1 MAGAADTA
9 CARHRPGAI
18 GRTSSVLLVAVLA
31 AVPRAASS
39 QVSTLDPVT
48 VRSSRIPTQSSLGA
62 SGLDAAGLASRRGS
76 TSDSARLLEDIP
88 GVSLYGAGAISSLP
102 AIHGLADDRLRLQ
115 VDGMDLTASC
125 PNHMNSALSYIDPS
139 KVGNVTVYAGI
150 APVSVGGDSIGGT
163 VLVKSAA
170 PAFADEA
177 SPAYTQAQA
186 GAFYRSNSNATGFNL
201 GATWAGHSVNLYA
214 SGSGSRADN
223 YSAAEPFKAVA
234 PGQEGGPPL
243 PGNLVGSSAYDGSRN
258 VDVGLAVRHEN
269 HLLQVGLGQQTVDF
283 EGFPNQRMDMTA
295 NRNTLLNL
303 RYTGN
308 FAWGELEA
316 RLYGQDTQHEMDMG
330 PDRYTYGTGMPMDTE
345 GTTRGV
351 KVQGNWVLSD
361 ADIVRLGAEYQN
373 YTLYDWWPP
382 VGGTMGP
389 NTFWNIDYGQREQ
402 VGAFAEVESRLDDQW
417 VGLIG
422 VRANTVYMNAGPVQ
436 GYDNGLPA
444 LWGNDAAA
452 FNAQNRE
459 RTDHNWDF
467 TVIARYA
474 PAATTSVE
482 AGYARKSRS
491 PNLYQRY
498 AWSTQPMAALM
509 NNFVGDGNGYIG
521 YVDLLP
527 EVAHTVSVTANW
539 AAADSASWAASATA
553 YYTRVDDYIDARRCD
568 FSQCS
573 AENATKTTGFVLLQY
588 VNQSAR
594 LYGLD
599 LSGRLALAQSEDY
612 GSFTG
617 TATLGYVRGQNRS
630 TGDNLYNMMPLNIK
644 LAAVQQWGAWTNA
657 IEFQAVAAK
666 TKVSQVRNE
675 VPTPAYEVLN
685 LRSGVAWSSGSLE
698 VGLVNALN
706 RFYSLPLGGAYLGQG
721 PSMTTNGIPWG
732 VPVPGMGRSISVALN
747 LYY

>member
-1 MAGAADTA
+1 MALFA
-9 CARHRPGAI
+9 
-18 GRTSSVLLVAVLA
+18 A
-31 AVPRAASS
+31 AVPRAAGA
-39 QVSTLDPVT
+39 QVTTLDPVT
-48 VRSSRIPTQSSLGA
+48 VRAPRLPTQSSLGA
-62 SGLDAAGLASRRGS
+62 IGLGAAELAAKRG
-76 TSDSARLLEDIP
+76 TTGDSASLLEDVP

-102 AIHGLADDRLRLQ
+102 AIHGLADDRLRVQ

-125 PNHMNSALSYIDPS
+125 PNHMNSVLSYIDPS
-139 KVGNVTVYAGI
+139 KVGSVTVYAGV
-150 APVSVGGDSIGGT
+150 APVSVGGDSIGGA

-170 PAFADEA
+170 PEFADE
-177 SPAYTQAQA
+177 SIPAYVRAQA
-186 GAFYRSNSNATGFNL
+186 GAFYRSNGNARGLNL
-201 GATWAGHSVNLYA
+201 GATWVGHGVNFYVA
-214 SGSGSRADN
+214 GSGSQANN
-223 YSAAEPFKAVA
+223 YWAAAPFKAVA

-243 PGNLVGSSAYDGSRN
+243 AGDLVGSSAYDGARN
-258 VDVGLAVRHEN
+258 IDVGLAVRHEN
-269 HLLQVGLGQQTVDF
+269 HLLQLGLGQQNVNF

-295 NRNTLLNL
+295 NKNTLLNL
-303 RYTGN
+303 RYAGN

-316 RLYGQDTQHEMDMG
+316 RLYGQDTRHEMDMG
-330 PDRYTYGTGMPMDTE
+330 PDRYTYGTGMPMDTD
-345 GTTRGV
+345 GTTRGA
-351 KVQGNWVLSD
+351 KVQANWVVSD

-402 VGAFAEVESRLDDQW
+402 VGAFAEAESRLTDQW

-422 VRANTVYMNAGPVQ
+422 VRGNVVNMNAGPVQ

-444 LWGNDAAA
+444 LWGDDAAA
-452 FNAQNRE
+452 FNAQDRQ

-467 TVIARYA
+467 TVLARFE
-474 PAATTSVE
+474 PAQTLRVE

-521 YVDLLP
+521 NVNLVP
-527 EVAHTVSVTANW
+527 EVAHTVSATANW
-539 AAADSASWAASATA
+539 SAADAASWNLSATA
-553 YYTRVDDYIDARRCD
+553 YYTRVDDYIDAKRCD
-568 FSQCS
+568 FGQCS

-599 LSGRLALAQSEDY
+599 VSGQMLVAQSAEF

-617 TATLGYVRGQNRS
+617 TAALGYVRGQNR
-630 TGDNLYNMMPLNIK
+630 TTNDNLYNMMPLNLK
-644 LAAVQQWGAWTNA
+644 LAAVQQWGQWTNA
-657 IEFQAVAAK
+657 IEYQAVAAK

-675 VPTPAYEVLN
+675 VPTPGYGVVN
-685 LRSGVAWSSGSLE
+685 LRSGVEWGNGRVDVS
-698 VGLVNALN
+698 LVNALN
-706 RFYSLPLGGAYLGQG
+706 RFYSMPLGGAYLGQG

-732 VPVPGMGRSISVALN
+732 VPVPGVGRSINVALS
-747 LYY
+747 LQY

>member
-1 MAGAADTA
+1 MALA
-9 CARHRPGAI
+9 
-18 GRTSSVLLVAVLA
+18 A
-31 AVPRAASS
+31 AVPRLVSA

-48 VRSSRIPTQSSLGA
+48 IRGARVPTQPSLGA
-62 SGLDAAGLASRRGS
+62 TGLDPAALAARRGS

-88 GVSLYGAGAISSLP
+88 GVSLYGAGGISSLP
-102 AIHGLADDRLRLQ
+102 AIHGLADDRLRVQ

-125 PNHMNSALSYIDPS
+125 PNHMNSALSYIDPT
-139 KVGNVTVYAGI
+139 KVGSVTVYPGI
-150 APVSVGGDSIGGT
+150 TPVSVGGDSIGGA
-163 VLVKSAA
+163 VLVQSAA
-170 PAFADEA
+170 PAFAEDGA
-177 SPAYTQAQA
+177 AAYTQAQA
-186 GAFYRSNSNATGFNL
+186 GAYYRSNGNGAGFNL
-201 GATWAGHSVNLYA
+201 GATWVGPSVNLYLA
-214 SGSGSRADN
+214 GSGSQSSN
-223 YSAAEPFKAVA
+223 YWAAAPFKAVA

-258 VDVGLAVRHEN
+258 VDVGLAVRQEN
-269 HLLQVGLGQQTVDF
+269 HLLQVGLGQQTVAF
-283 EGFPNQRMDMTA
+283 EGFPNQRMDMTS

-303 RYTGN
+303 RYVGN
-308 FAWGELEA
+308 FEWGVLEA

-345 GTTRGV
+345 GTTRGA
-351 KVQGNWVLSD
+351 KVVANWVLSD
-361 ADIVRLGAEYQN
+361 TDLVRLGAEVQN
-373 YTLYDWWPP
+373 YVLYDWWPP

-402 VGAFAEVESRLDDQW
+402 VGAFAELESRLDDQW

-422 VRANTVYMNAGPVQ
+422 VRASTVTTNAGPVQ

-452 FNAQNRE
+452 FNAQNRR

-467 TVIARYA
+467 TALARYA
-474 PAATTSVE
+474 PAPTMSVE

-521 YVDLLP
+521 YIDLLP
-527 EVAHTVSVTANW
+527 EVAHTVSATANW
-539 AAADSASWAASATA
+539 TADDATSWAVGATA
-553 YYTRVDDYIDARRCD
+553 YYTQVADYIDAKRCD
-568 FSQCS
+568 IKQCGV
-573 AENATKTTGFVLLQY
+573 ENATKTTGFVLLQY

-599 LSGRLALAQSEDY
+599 VSGRVLLAQSAAF
-612 GSFTG
+612 GSVTG

-630 TGDNLYNMMPLNIK
+630 TGDNLYNMMPLNLK
-644 LAAVQQWGAWTNA
+644 LAAVQAWGPWTNA

-685 LRSGVAWSSGSLE
+685 LRSAFAWDNGSLQ
-698 VGLVNALN
+698 VGLVNVLN
-706 RFYSLPLGGAYLGQG
+706 RFYSMPLGGAYLGQG

-732 VPVPGMGRSISVALN
+732 VSVPGMGRSVSMALN
-747 LYY
+747 LSF